1 MSFNTPPNTRVFLG
15 LTNNKNIEYLDSIS
29 FSKGE
34 MNLLVNSLDNALN
47 VLQLCAIE
55 GVWCDWADGACSPW
69 PEFLGARL
77 PPFKRERRG
86 ADVLQIGYLT

>member
-15 LTNNKNIEYLDSIS
+15 LTSNKNIEYLDSIS

-34 MNLLVNSLDNALN
+34 TNLLVNSLDNALN

-55 GVWCDWADGACSPW
+55 GV
-69 PEFLGARL
+69 
-77 PPFKRERRG
+77 
-86 ADVLQIGYLT
+86 